1 MELNGSSGTFL
12 VSLKITLRCKFMLFG
27 VEVHS

>member
-1 MELNGSSGTFL
+1 MEVNGTSGTFF
-12 VSLKITLRCKFMLFG
+12 VSLKMTLRCMLRLFG

>member
-1 MELNGSSGTFL
+1 MELNGSSGTFF
-12 VSLKITLRCKFMLFG
+12 VSLKITLRCMFLLFG